1 MAELAQQK
9 DVKSLIQTIIE
20 RIKVLNPYK
29 IILFGSYA
37 WGSPDENSDLD
48 LIVVI
53 NDDLMPNSYNE
64 KLQIYLK
71 VSHVLTDILRKVP
84 IDLIVHTKPMHKRFI
99 ELDSMFYREIAQKGI
114 VLYERTN

>member
-1 MAELAQQK
+1 MAQQK
-9 DVKSLIQTIIE
+9 DTAGLIQTIID

-29 IILFGSYA
+29 VILFGSYA
-37 WGSPDENSDLD
+37 WGAPDGNSDVD
-48 LIVVI
+48 LIVVT
-53 NDDLMPNSYNE
+53 NDEIMPKNYNE

-71 VSHVLTDILRKVP
+71 VSHMLTDIQKNVP

-114 VLYERTN
+114 ILYERAN